1 MNAKVQIGLRPV
13 ERWKGELKSEDRVRS
28 TDYGRKVGA
37 WCRETVQR
45 CKSAYGLC
53 KGGKVEPEYRV
64 RSTERERS
72 PREAVEAARLA
83 RSANL
88 TRCQRPESSLNYLTA
103 KH

>member
-1 MNAKVQIGLRPV
+1 MQRCKSAYGLC
-13 ERWKGELKSEDRVRS
+13 KGELKSEDRVRS

-37 WCRETVQR
+37 GGRETVQR